1 MADLKNLAAK
11 KLIKNITYH
20 FYGFTDND
28 KILNFYHQNQVDLFI
43 NVSETEG
50 IPISIMEA
58 FSSGIPAIATN
69 VGGVSEL
76 VNNNNGFLV
85 DKDIKS
91 EELAKIICKFYT
103 LPENQI
109 KELRKSAYEKW
120 KNEFNSEN
128 NLKLLMQNILN

>member
-1 MADLKNLAAK
+1 
-11 KLIKNITYH
+11 
-20 FYGFTDND
+20 
-28 KILNFYHQNQVDLFI
+28 
-43 NVSETEG
+43 
-50 IPISIMEA
+50 MEA